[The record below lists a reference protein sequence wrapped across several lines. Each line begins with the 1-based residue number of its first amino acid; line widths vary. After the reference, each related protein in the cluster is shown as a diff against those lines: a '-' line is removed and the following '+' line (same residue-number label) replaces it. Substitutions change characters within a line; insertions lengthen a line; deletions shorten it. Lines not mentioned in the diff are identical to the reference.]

1 MHAIVLAAGRGT
13 RMWPV
18 ATTAPAPKPLLEVAG
33 RSLLHRMLDGLAAAG
48 CKAIVVVTPPG
59 KNPVR
64 RHALAWR
71 GKAKV
76 RCVAQSEP
84 KGTGHAVAA
93 GAKGVKQDAI
103 VAMADCLVPTDDLAS
118 LVRGKG
124 FLLLGAEVPDGSRYG
139 VLKARAG
146 RLVSLREK
154 PKGAGPALVNTGL
167 YRVPVEALRQARDL
181 APSPRG
187 ELEFTDV
194 VAAWARRP
202 GVRVVRTRG
211 WLDVGAPWD
220 LLEAAARLVPAQL
233 DATLKGKRT
242 GGAGTVEAGVQVRG
256 RLFVSEDAVV
266 KSGTYVEGDAWVG
279 PGSTVGPNAYLRGPV
294 SIGAGCKVGAA
305 TEVKASVLL
314 DGAKAPHLSYVGDSV
329 LGAGCNLGAGTVVA
343 NLRHDEANVRVTH
356 RGAKVDT
363 GRKKLGAI
371 VGDGAKTG
379 INASL
384 NPGTILGPGVLVDA
398 GAFVRGTVESGRVRR
413 D

>member
-1 MHAIVLAAGRGT
+1 
-13 RMWPV
+13 MWPV
-18 ATTAPAPKPLLEVAG
+18 ATTAAAPKPLLEVAG

-48 CKAIVVVTPPG
+48 CNTIAVVVPPG
-59 KNPVR
+59 KNAVR
-64 RHALAWR
+64 SHALAWR
-71 GKAKV
+71 GPSKV

-93 GAKGVKQDAI
+93 GAKGVKEDAI
-103 VAMADCLVPTDDLAS
+103 VAMADCLVPADDLAR
-118 LVRGKG
+118 LMRGKG
-124 FLLLGAEVPDGSRYG
+124 FLVLAAEVPDGSRYG
-139 VLKARAG
+139 VLQARAG

-154 PKGAGPALVNTGL
+154 PKSAGRALVNTGL
-167 YRVPVEALRQARDL
+167 YRVPAEALRQAAAL
-181 APSPRG
+181 KPSPRG

-194 VAAWARRP
+194 VAAWAKRP

-211 WLDVGAPWD
+211 WLDVGSPWD
-220 LLEAAARLVPAQL
+220 LLEAAQRLVPSSL
-233 DATLKGKRT
+233 DVALKAKSI
-242 GGAGTVEAGVQVRG
+242 GGAGTVEAGVHVRG
-256 RLFVSEDAVV
+256 RLYVAEGAVV
-266 KSGTYVEGDAWVG
+266 KSGTYIEGDAWVG

-294 SIGAGCKVGAA
+294 SIGTGCKVGAA

-343 NLRHDEANVRVTH
+343 NLRHDEASVRVTH

-398 GAFVRGTVESGRVRR
+398 GAFVRGTIEAGRVPRA
-413 D
+413 